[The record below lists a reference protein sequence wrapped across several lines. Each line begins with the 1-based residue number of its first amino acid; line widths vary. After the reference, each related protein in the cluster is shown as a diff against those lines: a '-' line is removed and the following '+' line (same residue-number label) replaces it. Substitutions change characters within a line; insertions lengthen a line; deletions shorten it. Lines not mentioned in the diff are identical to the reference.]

1 MKRPPGVPVVTRIQL
16 VAPYHGLAV
25 IAHEIAR
32 KLDRRTINLDIIEA
46 AGVHVLERIRFEADV
61 VISRG
66 VSAMALRGILP
77 AHVPLVELKVS
88 GYDVLRALN
97 HCRRHHKG
105 SLVSVI
111 GSRNMVE
118 GAQSVADILEIELQ
132 YCLIAGEE
140 DAAASLDACIR
151 NGAEVVIGGAFVCGL
166 AKTRGVNSCLIESG
180 REAVLLSIEE
190 ASRVASVA
198 LQERVVAERVRT
210 IMDVIDEGI
219 VAVDETGA
227 VSMWNAA
234 ASRIF
239 GDVDPPLRAGRPVR
253 EILPHLDMDAAVR
266 DGKRITGTVQAIG
279 RTNIVANV
287 YPLAIDAK
295 VLGGVV
301 TFQEAER
308 VQEFEGR
315 IRASM
320 RSKGHEAKY
329 TFDHLASES
338 DVLHQAIVKAKKFAK
353 ADVNV
358 VIFGETGT
366 GKEIFAQSMHN
377 ASLRKKGP
385 FVAVNCA
392 ALAESLL
399 ESELFGYVA
408 GAFTGASKSGK
419 AGLFE
424 MAHKGT
430 IFLDEISEIPQR
442 LQSKLLRVLQEQ
454 EIMRI
459 GDSKIIPVDVRVF
472 AATNRNLKSLA
483 EKGRFRQDL
492 LYRLDVLE
500 IGIPPLRERPE
511 DVRFLARQ
519 FLDEYGRRLT
529 GRPMMVSAAALSIL
543 TAHDWPGNVR
553 ELRNICE
560 RVAVLAESDEISA
573 AAITQALGIEMPAR
587 QPTPLGR
594 TSAPRPTGTIRE
606 LNARAIETALAASK
620 GNKSEAAK
628 ALGIGRST
636 LWRYLQGGARADD
649 V

>member
-1 MKRPPGVPVVTRIQL
+1 
-16 VAPYHGLAV
+16 
-25 IAHEIAR
+25 
-32 KLDRRTINLDIIEA
+32 
-46 AGVHVLERIRFEADV
+46 
-61 VISRG
+61 
-66 VSAMALRGILP
+66 
-77 AHVPLVELKVS
+77 
-88 GYDVLRALN
+88 
-97 HCRRHHKG
+97 
-105 SLVSVI
+105 
-111 GSRNMVE
+111 
-118 GAQSVADILEIELQ
+118 
-132 YCLIAGEE
+132 
-140 DAAASLDACIR
+140 
-151 NGAEVVIGGAFVCGL
+151 
-166 AKTRGVNSCLIESG
+166 
-180 REAVLLSIEE
+180 
-190 ASRVASVA
+190 
-198 LQERVVAERVRT
+198 
-210 IMDVIDEGI
+210 MDVIDEGI
-219 VAVDETGA
+219 VAVDEHGA
-227 VSMWNAA
+227 ISMWNAA

-239 GDVDPPLRAGRPVR
+239 GDLDPPMRVGRPVR
-253 EILPHLDMDAAVR
+253 DVLPHLDMDTAVR
-266 DGKRITGTVQAIG
+266 DGKRVTGVIQAIG
-279 RTNIVANV
+279 RTDIVANV
-287 YPLAIDAK
+287 YPLAIDGK

-315 IRASM
+315 IRARM
-320 RSKGHEAKY
+320 RSKGHEARY
-329 TFDHLASES
+329 TFAHLASES
-338 DVLHQAIVKAKKFAK
+338 DALHQVIVKAKKFAR

-358 VIFGETGT
+358 LIFGETGT

-408 GAFTGASKSGK
+408 GAFTGASKAGK

-424 MAHKGT
+424 LAHKGT

-500 IGIPPLRERPE
+500 IGIPPLRDRQE

-519 FLDEYGRRLT
+519 FLDEYGRKLI
-529 GRPMMVSAAALSIL
+529 GRSMTISDKALALL

-560 RVAVLAESDEISA
+560 RASVLAESHEITE
-573 AAITQALGIEMPAR
+573 AAIVQALGVSSPIRSPGAVVRTPA
-587 QPTPLGR
+587 PGY
-594 TSAPRPTGTIRE
+594 TGTIRD
-606 LNARAIETALAASK
+606 LNARAIEKALAASK
-620 GNKSEAAK
+620 GNKSEAAR
-628 ALGIGRST
+628 ALGIGRAT
-636 LWRYLQGGARADD
+636 LWRHIRKAAARPAAT
-649 V
+649 